1 MIKQIFNDTE
11 IRFIE
16 KDGEHW
22 AVASDIT
29 SVLGFRDSFNA
40 VRILPNH
47 VCATHK
53 VSTTSKKKYARK
65 YQDYTVINEKGI
77 YRLIMR
83 SNKKEVED
91 FQDWICDVLVELR
104 QATGL
109 KDYEAFRMTDKQIQK
124 DAMNKL
130 KEANQTAKRVDYIK
144 ANTISDKA
152 TSTLYGFKKMIKK
165 GAMTPE
171 MLSTRQTILTDVVDL
186 MAAKNRFGLDI
197 KVSETIYGKYN
208 KQEEA
213 E

>member
-1 MIKQIFNDTE
+1 MIKQIFNGME

-83 SNKKEVED
+83 SNKKEAKD

-171 MLSTRQTILTDVVDL
+171 MLAIRQTILTDVVDL
-186 MAAKNRFGLDI
+186 MAAKNRFALDI
-197 KVSETIYGKYN
+197 KVSETIYSKYN

>member
-1 MIKQIFNDTE
+1 MIKQIFNGTE

-22 AVASDIT
+22 AIASDVATI
-29 SVLGFRDSFNA
+29 LGFRDSNTA
-40 VRILPNH
+40 VRYLPEH
-47 VCATHK
+47 TRGTLK
-53 VSTTSKKKYARK
+53 GRTTSNKKYSRK

-171 MLSTRQTILTDVVDL
+171 MLATRQTILTDVVDL

>member
-1 MIKQIFNDTE
+1 MIKQVFNDTE

-22 AVASDIT
+22 AIASDIAT
-29 SVLGFRDSFNA
+29 VLGFRDSFNA
-40 VRILPNH
+40 TKNLPNH
-47 VCATHK
+47 VRGTLK
-53 VSTTSKKKYARK
+53 GSTTSDKKRARK

-83 SNKKEVED
+83 SNKKEAED

-130 KEANQTAKRVDYIK
+130 KEANQIAKRVDYIK

-171 MLSTRQTILTDVVDL
+171 MLATRQTILTDVVDL

-197 KVSETIYGKYN
+197 KVSETIYDKYN

>member
-1 MIKQIFNDTE
+1 M
-11 IRFIE
+11 RY
-16 KDGEHW
+16 
-22 AVASDIT
+22 
-29 SVLGFRDSFNA
+29 
-40 VRILPNH
+40 LPNH
-47 VCATHK
+47 TRGTLK
-53 VSTTSKKKYARK
+53 ERTTSKKKYARK

-83 SNKKEVED
+83 SNKKEAED

-104 QATGL
+104 QSTGL

-171 MLSTRQTILTDVVDL
+171 MLATRQTILTDVVDL

>member
-1 MIKQIFNDTE
+1 MIKQIFNGTE

-22 AVASDIT
+22 AIASDI
-29 SVLGFRDSFNA
+29 SKVLGFRDSYTA
-40 VRILPNH
+40 SRVLPIH
-47 VCATHK
+47 VKDTHK
-53 VSTTSKKKYARK
+53 VRTLGGEQNMSI
-65 YQDYTVINEKGI
+65 INEKGI

-83 SNKKEVED
+83 SNKKEAED

-104 QATGL
+104 QAKGL

-171 MLSTRQTILTDVVDL
+171 MLATRQTILTDVVDL
-186 MAAKNRFGLDI
+186 MAAKNRFGLDV

>member
-1 MIKQIFNDTE
+1 MIKQIFNGTE

-22 AVASDIT
+22 AIASDI
-29 SVLGFRDSFNA
+29 SKVLGFRDSYTA
-40 VRILPNH
+40 SRVLPIH
-47 VCATHK
+47 VKDTHK
-53 VSTTSKKKYARK
+53 VRTLGGEQNMSI
-65 YQDYTVINEKGI
+65 INEKGI

-83 SNKKEVED
+83 SNKKEAED

-124 DAMNKL
+124 DAMSKL
-130 KEANQTAKRVDYIK
+130 KAANKTAKRVDYIK

-171 MLSTRQTILTDVVDL
+171 MLATRQTILTDVVDL

-208 KQEEA
+208 KQEEV

>member
-1 MIKQIFNDTE
+1 MIKQIFNGTE

-16 KDGEHW
+16 KDGKHW

-83 SNKKEVED
+83 SNKKEAED

-152 TSTLYGFKKMIKK
+152 TSTLYGFNKMIKK

-171 MLSTRQTILTDVVDL
+171 MLATRQTILTDVVDL
-186 MAAKNRFGLDI
+186 MAAKIVL
-197 KVSETIYGKYN
+197 
-208 KQEEA
+208 A
-213 E
+213 

>member
-1 MIKQIFNDTE
+1 MIKQIFNGTE

-16 KDGEHW
+16 KDGKHW

-83 SNKKEVED
+83 SNKKEAED

-104 QATGL
+104 RATGL

-124 DAMNKL
+124 DAMSKL
-130 KEANQTAKRVDYIK
+130 KEANQTTKRVDYIK

-152 TSTLYGFKKMIKK
+152 TSTLYGFNKMIKK

-171 MLSTRQTILTDVVDL
+171 MLATRQTILTDVVDL

>member
-1 MIKQIFNDTE
+1 MIKQIFNGAE

-22 AVASDIT
+22 AIASDI
-29 SVLGFRDSFNA
+29 SKVLGFKSSYNA
-40 VRILPNH
+40 TKNLPKH
-47 VCATHK
+47 VKGATK
-53 VSTTSKKKYARK
+53 GSTLGGQQTL
-65 YQDYTVINEKGI
+65 TIINEKGI

-124 DAMNKL
+124 DAMSKL
-130 KEANQTAKRVDYIK
+130 KEANKTAKRVDYIK

-171 MLSTRQTILTDVVDL
+171 MLATRQTILTDVVDL

>member
-22 AVASDIT
+22 AVASDISKALGYTHTPHMLRMIDDEDVTTHIVDST
-29 SVLGFRDSFNA
+29 SL
-40 VRILPNH
+40 
-47 VCATHK
+47 
-53 VSTTSKKKYARK
+53 KKKARK
-65 YQDYTVINEKGI
+65 TQLVNIISETGVYEAIWNSRRQEAQEFKKWVKKVIKT
-77 YRLIMR
+77 
-83 SNKKEVED
+83 
-91 FQDWICDVLVELR
+91 LR

-152 TSTLYGFKKMIKK
+152 TSTLYGFNKMIKK

-171 MLSTRQTILTDVVDL
+171 MLATRQTILTDVVDL

>member
-1 MIKQIFNDTE
+1 MIKQIFNGME

-16 KDGEHW
+16 KNGEHW

-83 SNKKEVED
+83 SNKKEAED

-109 KDYEAFRMTDKQIQK
+109 KDYETFRMTDKQIQK

-171 MLSTRQTILTDVVDL
+171 MLAIRQTILTDVVDL
-186 MAAKNRFGLDI
+186 MAAKNRFALDI
-197 KVSETIYGKYN
+197 KVSETIYSKYN

>member
-1 MIKQIFNDTE
+1 MIKQIFNGTE

-83 SNKKEVED
+83 SNKKEAED

-109 KDYEAFRMTDKQIQK
+109 KNYEAFRMTDKQIQK

-130 KEANQTAKRVDYIK
+130 KEANQITKRVDYIK

-152 TSTLYGFKKMIKK
+152 TSTLYGFNKMIKK

-171 MLSTRQTILTDVVDL
+171 MLATRQTILTDVVDL

>member
-1 MIKQIFNDTE
+1 MIKQIFNSTE

-83 SNKKEVED
+83 SNKKEAED

-104 QATGL
+104 RATGL

-130 KEANQTAKRVDYIK
+130 KEANQIAKRVDYIK

-165 GAMTPE
+165 SAMTPE
-171 MLSTRQTILTDVVDL
+171 MLATRQTILTDVVDL

>member
-1 MIKQIFNDTE
+1 MIKQIFNGTE

-22 AVASDIT
+22 AVASDIAT
-29 SVLGFRDSFNA
+29 VLGFRDSYTA
-40 VRILPNH
+40 IRVLPIH
-47 VCATHK
+47 VKDTHK
-53 VSTTSKKKYARK
+53 VRTLGGEQNMSI
-65 YQDYTVINEKGI
+65 INEKGI

-83 SNKKEVED
+83 SNKKEAED

-124 DAMNKL
+124 DAMSKL
-130 KEANQTAKRVDYIK
+130 KEANKTAKRVDYIK

-171 MLSTRQTILTDVVDL
+171 MLATRQTILTDVVDL

>member
-1 MIKQIFNDTE
+1 MIKQIFNGTE

-22 AVASDIT
+22 AIASDIAT
-29 SVLGFRDSFNA
+29 VLGFRDSYTA
-40 VRILPNH
+40 IRVLPIH
-47 VCATHK
+47 VKDTHK
-53 VSTTSKKKYARK
+53 VRTLGGEQNMSI
-65 YQDYTVINEKGI
+65 INEKGI

-83 SNKKEVED
+83 SNKKEAED

-130 KEANQTAKRVDYIK
+130 KEANQTTKRVDYIK

-165 GAMTPE
+165 GAMTLE
-171 MLSTRQTILTDVVDL
+171 MLATRQTILTDVVDL

>member
-1 MIKQIFNDTE
+1 MIKQIFNGME

-83 SNKKEVED
+83 SNKKEAED
-91 FQDWICDVLVELR
+91 FQDWICDVLVELK

-171 MLSTRQTILTDVVDL
+171 MLAIRQTILTDVVDL
-186 MAAKNRFGLDI
+186 MAAKNRFALDI
-197 KVSETIYGKYN
+197 KVSETIYSKYN

>member
-1 MIKQIFNDTE
+1 MIKQIFNGME

-83 SNKKEVED
+83 SNKKEAED

-152 TSTLYGFKKMIKK
+152 TSTLYGFNKMIKK

-171 MLSTRQTILTDVVDL
+171 MLATRQTILTDVVDL
-186 MAAKNRFGLDI
+186 MAAKNRFVLDI
-197 KVSETIYGKYN
+197 KVSETIYSKYN

>member
-16 KDGEHW
+16 KDGKHW
-22 AVASDIT
+22 AIASDIAT
-29 SVLGFRDSFNA
+29 VLGFRDSYTA
-40 VRILPNH
+40 IRVLPIH
-47 VCATHK
+47 VKDTHK
-53 VSTTSKKKYARK
+53 VRTLGGEQNMSI
-65 YQDYTVINEKGI
+65 INEKGI

-109 KDYEAFRMTDKQIQK
+109 KDYETFRMTDKQIQK

-171 MLSTRQTILTDVVDL
+171 MLATRQTILTDVVDL
-186 MAAKNRFGLDI
+186 IAAKNRFGLDI

>member
-1 MIKQIFNDTE
+1 MIKQIFNGTE

-16 KDGEHW
+16 KDGKHW

-83 SNKKEVED
+83 SNKKEAED

-152 TSTLYGFKKMIKK
+152 TSTLYGFNKMIKK

-171 MLSTRQTILTDVVDL
+171 MLATRQTILTDVVDL

-197 KVSETIYGKYN
+197 KVSETIYSKYN

>member
-1 MIKQIFNDTE
+1 MIKQIFNGTE

-16 KDGEHW
+16 KDGKHW

-83 SNKKEVED
+83 SNKKEAED

-152 TSTLYGFKKMIKK
+152 TSTLYGFNKMIKK

-171 MLSTRQTILTDVVDL
+171 MLATRQTILTDVVDL

-197 KVSETIYGKYN
+197 KVSETIYDKYN

>member
-1 MIKQIFNDTE
+1 MIKQIFNGTE

-22 AVASDIT
+22 AIASDIAT
-29 SVLGFRDSFNA
+29 VLGFRDSYTA
-40 VRILPNH
+40 IRVLPIH
-47 VCATHK
+47 VKDTHK
-53 VSTTSKKKYARK
+53 VRTLGGGQNMSI
-65 YQDYTVINEKGI
+65 INEKGI

-83 SNKKEVED
+83 SNKKEAGD

-130 KEANQTAKRVDYIK
+130 KEANKTAKRVDYIK

-152 TSTLYGFKKMIKK
+152 TSTLYGFNKMIKK

-171 MLSTRQTILTDVVDL
+171 MLATRQTILTDVVDL

-197 KVSETIYGKYN
+197 KVSETIYDKYN

>member
-1 MIKQIFNDTE
+1 MIKQIFNGTE

-83 SNKKEVED
+83 SNKKEAED

-124 DAMNKL
+124 DAMSKL
-130 KEANQTAKRVDYIK
+130 KAANKTAKRVDYIK

-171 MLSTRQTILTDVVDL
+171 MLATRQTILTDVVDL

-197 KVSETIYGKYN
+197 KVSKTIYGKYN
-208 KQEEA
+208 KQEEV

>member
-1 MIKQIFNDTE
+1 MIKQIFNGTK

-29 SVLGFRDSFNA
+29 SVLGFRESFNA

-83 SNKKEVED
+83 SNKKEAED

-104 QATGL
+104 RATGL

-130 KEANQTAKRVDYIK
+130 KEANTTANRVDYIK

-171 MLSTRQTILTDVVDL
+171 MLATRQTILTDVVDL

>member
-22 AVASDIT
+22 AVASDIAT
-29 SVLGFRDSFNA
+29 VLGFRDSFNA
-40 VRILPNH
+40 TKNLPNH
-47 VCATHK
+47 VRGTLK
-53 VSTTSKKKYARK
+53 GSTTSDKKRARK

-83 SNKKEVED
+83 SNKKEAED

-171 MLSTRQTILTDVVDL
+171 MLATRQTILTDVVDL

>member
-16 KDGEHW
+16 KDGKHW
-22 AVASDIT
+22 AIASDIAT
-29 SVLGFRDSFNA
+29 VLGFRDSYTA
-40 VRILPNH
+40 IRVLPIH
-47 VCATHK
+47 VKDTHK
-53 VSTTSKKKYARK
+53 VRTLGGEQNMSI
-65 YQDYTVINEKGI
+65 INEKGI

-109 KDYEAFRMTDKQIQK
+109 KDYETFRMTDKQIQK

-171 MLSTRQTILTDVVDL
+171 MLATRQTILTDVVDL

>member
-1 MIKQIFNDTE
+1 MLRMIDDEDVTTHIVD
-11 IRFIE
+11 
-16 KDGEHW
+16 
-22 AVASDIT
+22 ST
-29 SVLGFRDSFNA
+29 SL
-40 VRILPNH
+40 
-47 VCATHK
+47 
-53 VSTTSKKKYARK
+53 KKKARK
-65 YQDYTVINEKGI
+65 TQLVNIISETGI
-77 YRLIMR
+77 YEAIWNSRR
-83 SNKKEVED
+83 QEAQEFKKWVKKV
-91 FQDWICDVLVELR
+91 IKTLR

-130 KEANQTAKRVDYIK
+130 KEANQTTKRVDYIK

-152 TSTLYGFKKMIKK
+152 TSTLYGFNKMIKK

-171 MLSTRQTILTDVVDL
+171 MLATRQTILTDVVDL
-186 MAAKNRFGLDI
+186 MAAKNRFGLDV

>member
-1 MIKQIFNDTE
+1 MIKQIFNGTK

-83 SNKKEVED
+83 SNKKEAED

-104 QATGL
+104 RATGL

-130 KEANQTAKRVDYIK
+130 KEANTTANRVDYIK

-171 MLSTRQTILTDVVDL
+171 MLATRQTILTDVVDL

>member
-1 MIKQIFNDTE
+1 MIKQIFNGTE

-16 KDGEHW
+16 KDGEHG
-22 AVASDIT
+22 AIASDIAT
-29 SVLGFRDSFNA
+29 VLDFRDSFNA
-40 VRILPNH
+40 TKNLPNH
-47 VCATHK
+47 VRGTLK
-53 VSTTSKKKYARK
+53 GSTTSDKKKARK

-83 SNKKEVED
+83 SNKKEAED

-130 KEANQTAKRVDYIK
+130 KEANQIAKRVDYIK

-171 MLSTRQTILTDVVDL
+171 MLATRQTILTDVVDL

-197 KVSETIYGKYN
+197 KVSETIYSKYN

>member
-1 MIKQIFNDTE
+1 MIKQIFNGTE

-22 AVASDIT
+22 AIASDIAT
-29 SVLGFRDSFNA
+29 VLGFRDSYTA
-40 VRILPNH
+40 IRVLPIH
-47 VCATHK
+47 VKDTHK
-53 VSTTSKKKYARK
+53 VRTLGGEQNMSI
-65 YQDYTVINEKGI
+65 INEKGI

-83 SNKKEVED
+83 SNKKEAED

-130 KEANQTAKRVDYIK
+130 KEANQTTKRVDYIK

-171 MLSTRQTILTDVVDL
+171 MLATRQTILTDVVDL

>member
-1 MIKQIFNDTE
+1 MIKQIFNGTE

-16 KDGEHW
+16 KDGKHW
-22 AVASDIT
+22 AIASDI
-29 SVLGFRDSFNA
+29 SKVLGFRDA
-40 VRILPNH
+40 QTTVRYLPNH
-47 VCATHK
+47 TRGTLK
-53 VSTTSKKKYARK
+53 ERTTSKKKYARK

-83 SNKKEVED
+83 SNKKEAED

-130 KEANQTAKRVDYIK
+130 KEANTTAKRVDYIK

-171 MLSTRQTILTDVVDL
+171 MLATRQTILTDVVDL
-186 MAAKNRFGLDI
+186 MAAKNHFGLDI

>member
-1 MIKQIFNDTE
+1 MIKQIFNGME

-83 SNKKEVED
+83 SNKKEAED

-109 KDYEAFRMTDKQIQK
+109 KDYETFRMTDKQIQK

-171 MLSTRQTILTDVVDL
+171 MLAIRQKILTDVVDL
-186 MAAKNRFGLDI
+186 MAAKNRFALDI
-197 KVSETIYGKYN
+197 KVSETIYSKYN